1 MEVEDDSLYHN
12 NLKQSLNQ
20 SSLIDTLTLNDS
32 IQKENIPFILKK
44 VKSRSKFK
52 NFLAHSLG
60 IFHKYPLLLIAI
72 EIILGLIL
80 VFLPIFLILYS
91 NLFNIN
97 IIISFFIITSFSF
110 IYSLSIIIIRI
121 LDDKKNNLFSL
132 VKWQR
137 NNIMK
142 NIGLCI
148 TILILILVEYF
159 IFKLYKEIKYK
170 YEYEI
175 YIGNYNNNMPFFNK
189 LINDLYNYSYNNN
202 IFFDNLNSN
211 YINDNNADN
220 NINEI
225 ITNNLF
231 YASIPLLLLSFSKI
245 IKIILINL
253 KYSIEQFIFYLN
265 VSLFCIL
272 NIILYKFTITHVI
285 IDIIQLM
292 CISLILIIYDA
303 WIIHAFIKKII
314 YKNDKD
320 FGIRNYNKKQLFI
333 ILLFD
338 FLLFSGT
345 SLIFLGFA
353 LYYIFGKEKFE
364 FINYIFQ
371 IGFGLDT
378 LGFSYYYGHHIMK
391 MLLKPIS
398 FEFVPSEIKNE
409 NYLKVKINKKFMEI
423 MMIKYFKLNIKGK
436 HKIKKII

>member
-1 MEVEDDSLYHN
+1 MEVEDDSLCHK

-52 NFLAHSLG
+52 SFLAHSLG
-60 IFHKYPLLLIAI
+60 IFHKYPLLLIVI

-80 VFLPIFLILYS
+80 VFLPIFLIIYS

-142 NIGLCI
+142 NFGLCI

-159 IFKLYKEIKYK
+159 IFKLYKEIKYE
-170 YEYEI
+170 YEYDV
-175 YIGNYNNNMPFFNK
+175 YIGNYNKHIPFFNK
-189 LINDLYNYSYNNN
+189 LINDLYNYTYNDNT
-202 IFFDNLNSN
+202 FFDNLNRN
-211 YINDNNADN
+211 YINDNNAVN
-220 NINEI
+220 NINEV

-292 CISLILIIYDA
+292 CISLILIIYDV
-303 WIIHAFIKKII
+303 WIVHAFIKKII

-364 FINYIFQ
+364 FIKYFFE

-378 LGFSYYYGHHIMK
+378 LGLSYYYGHYIMK

-423 MMIKYFKLNIKGK
+423 MMIKYFKSNIKGK

>member
-1 MEVEDDSLYHN
+1 MEVEDDSLCHK

-52 NFLAHSLG
+52 SFLAHSLG
-60 IFHKYPLLLIAI
+60 IFHKYPLLLIVI

-80 VFLPIFLILYS
+80 VFLPIFLIIYS

-142 NIGLCI
+142 NFGLCI

-159 IFKLYKEIKYK
+159 IFKLYKEIKYE
-170 YEYEI
+170 YEYDV
-175 YIGNYNNNMPFFNK
+175 YIGNYNKHIPFFNK
-189 LINDLYNYSYNNN
+189 LINDLYNYTYNNN
-202 IFFDNLNSN
+202 TFFDNLNRN
-211 YINDNNADN
+211 YINDNNAVN
-220 NINEI
+220 NINEV

-292 CISLILIIYDA
+292 CISLILIIYDV
-303 WIIHAFIKKII
+303 WIVHAFIKKII

-364 FINYIFQ
+364 FIKYFFE

-378 LGFSYYYGHHIMK
+378 LGLRYYYGHYIMK
-391 MLLKPIS
+391 MILKPIS

-423 MMIKYFKLNIKGK
+423 MMIKYFKSNIKGK

>member
-1 MEVEDDSLYHN
+1 MEVEDDSLCHK

-52 NFLAHSLG
+52 SFLAHSLG
-60 IFHKYPLLLIAI
+60 IFHKYPLLLIVI

-80 VFLPIFLILYS
+80 VFLPIFLIIYS

-142 NIGLCI
+142 NFGLCI

-159 IFKLYKEIKYK
+159 IFKLYKEIKYE
-170 YEYEI
+170 YEYDV
-175 YIGNYNNNMPFFNK
+175 YIGNYNKHIPFFNK
-189 LINDLYNYSYNNN
+189 LINDLYNYTYNNN
-202 IFFDNLNSN
+202 TFFDNLNRN
-211 YINDNNADN
+211 YINDNNAVN
-220 NINEI
+220 NINEV

-292 CISLILIIYDA
+292 CISLILIIYDV
-303 WIIHAFIKKII
+303 WIVHAFIKKII

-364 FINYIFQ
+364 FIKYFFE

-378 LGFSYYYGHHIMK
+378 LGLSYYYGHYIMK
-391 MLLKPIS
+391 MILKPIS

-423 MMIKYFKLNIKGK
+423 MMIKYFKSNIKGK

>member
-1 MEVEDDSLYHN
+1 MEVEDDSLCHK

-52 NFLAHSLG
+52 SFLAHSLG

-80 VFLPIFLILYS
+80 VFLPIFLIIYS

-142 NIGLCI
+142 NFGLCI

-159 IFKLYKEIKYK
+159 IFKLYKEIKYE
-170 YEYEI
+170 YEYDV
-175 YIGNYNNNMPFFNK
+175 YIGNYNKHIPFFNK
-189 LINDLYNYSYNNN
+189 LINDLYNYTYNNN
-202 IFFDNLNSN
+202 TFFDNLNRN
-211 YINDNNADN
+211 YINDNNVD
-220 NINEI
+220 NINEV

-292 CISLILIIYDA
+292 CISLILIIYDV
-303 WIIHAFIKKII
+303 WIVHAFIKKII

-364 FINYIFQ
+364 FIKYFFE

-378 LGFSYYYGHHIMK
+378 LGLSYYYGHYIMK
-391 MLLKPIS
+391 MILKPIS

-423 MMIKYFKLNIKGK
+423 MMIKYFKSNIKGK

>member
-1 MEVEDDSLYHN
+1 MEVEDDSLCHK

-52 NFLAHSLG
+52 SFLAHSLG
-60 IFHKYPLLLIAI
+60 IFHKYPLLLIVI

-80 VFLPIFLILYS
+80 VFLPIFLIIYS

-142 NIGLCI
+142 NFGLCI

-159 IFKLYKEIKYK
+159 IFKLYKEIKYE
-170 YEYEI
+170 YEYDV
-175 YIGNYNNNMPFFNK
+175 YIGNYNKHIPFFNK
-189 LINDLYNYSYNNN
+189 LINDLYNYTYNNN
-202 IFFDNLNSN
+202 TFFDNLNRN
-211 YINDNNADN
+211 YINDNNAVN
-220 NINEI
+220 NINEV

-292 CISLILIIYDA
+292 CISLILIIYDV
-303 WIIHAFIKKII
+303 WIVHAFIKKII

-364 FINYIFQ
+364 FIKYFFE

-378 LGFSYYYGHHIMK
+378 LGLSYYYGHYIMK

-423 MMIKYFKLNIKGK
+423 MMIKYFKSNIKGK